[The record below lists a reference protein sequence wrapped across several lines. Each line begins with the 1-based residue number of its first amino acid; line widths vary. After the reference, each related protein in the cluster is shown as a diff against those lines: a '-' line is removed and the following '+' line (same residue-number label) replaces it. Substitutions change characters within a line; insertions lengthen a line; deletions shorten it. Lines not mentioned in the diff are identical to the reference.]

1 MNAETILVAEAN
13 AGMGELISREILP
26 SLGFKSLWAQD
37 GEAAMGVIRS
47 RPVSLMLLDLHLP
60 DCDSLD
66 LLRKLVREG
75 YFIPTILT
83 ASEESEQV
91 TLEIFRLGVR
101 DYLTKPIEAYKLGAA
116 VHRVLRGNPASWE
129 SVVPVE
135 LGNEPVSWLTVLSK
149 IGQSSSSTL
158 ELSEI
163 LNRIVQASVS
173 LTQAEEGFLALV
185 DENSGR
191 LTLRA
196 SKNIDQEVIETMR
209 LTMNDALLGQALRTG
224 NPQRIAA
231 GKQGTLLKVSTGFL
245 VYSLLHVPI
254 LWRGKALGVL
264 SVDNR
269 LDQRTFSKIDEA
281 LLISLAGYAASAI
294 ENARLLRCA
303 QEEIDE
309 RREVEQ
315 ALRESEDRFA
325 LAVRGANDGL
335 WDWDLKLDEVFYS
348 PRWKSMLGYGEDEI
362 GNAPDEWFSRVSDD
376 DLQGLWLDIS
386 SHLRGMT
393 SHFENE
399 HRMLHKDGS
408 YRWMLSRGIAIWDED
423 KAATRMAGSQTD
435 ITDRKIAEQRL
446 LHDAFHDT
454 LTGLPNRALFMDR
467 LGHAVERS
475 KRREDFMFAVL
486 FLDLDRFKD
495 INDSLGHMVGDE
507 LLVAVANTLREGLR
521 ATDTVARLGGDEFVI
536 LLEDIS
542 GVNGA
547 IRIAEWVHES
557 LTEPFKLRDREVF
570 VTTSVGI
577 VLSATGYQ
585 QPEDV
590 LRDADIAMYSAKA
603 NGRARYGIF
612 DPSMRERIMR
622 RVVLETDL
630 RQAIENQE
638 FRVYYQPIVS
648 LTSGELTGF
657 EALVRWQHPERG
669 LLFPV
674 EFLPLAEESGLI
686 ISLDR
691 WVLEEACR
699 QIQEWQDV
707 FPERPNLTV
716 SVNLSGKQVAQPD
729 LVEEVAR
736 IIKETGLSPRSL
748 KLEITENAIMENNQF
763 TAGVFAKL
771 QALGVEIQIDDFG
784 VGYSSLGYLSH
795 FPINALKIDRTF
807 VGMMAKDGHQHKIV
821 QAIVTLTHRLGVG
834 VIAEGVETEGQL
846 NQLRALGC
854 EYGQGFL
861 VSEPMTREAAVK
873 ILKKA
878 GEGGSLLEKRKTG

>member
-1 MNAETILVAEAN
+1 VGWDSKTDLQSKFVSVGHPDSEIFLSGETILVVEDN
-13 AGMGELISREILP
+13 AVTGEMI
-26 SLGFKSLWAQD
+26 
-37 GEAAMGVIRS
+37 
-47 RPVSLMLLDLHLP
+47 
-60 DCDSLD
+60 
-66 LLRKLVREG
+66 
-75 YFIPTILT
+75 T
-83 ASEESEQV
+83 
-91 TLEIFRLGVR
+91 
-101 DYLTKPIEAYKLGAA
+101 
-116 VHRVLRGNPASWE
+116 
-129 SVVPVE
+129 
-135 LGNEPVSWLTVLSK
+135 NEPDSWLAV
-149 IGQSSSSTL
+149 
-158 ELSEI
+158 LSEI
-163 LNRIVQASVS
+163 AQCVSSTRELGEILNHIVEAGVS
-173 LTQAEEGFLALV
+173 MTRAEEAFLTLI

-191 LTLRA
+191 LYLRA
-196 SKNIDQEVIETMR
+196 SKNIDQEVIESMR
-209 LTMNDALLGQALRTG
+209 LTVNDAVIGQALRTG
-224 NPQRIAA
+224 VPQRTASS
-231 GKQGTLLKVSTGFL
+231 KPGTLLKVSTGLL
-245 VYSLLHVPI
+245 VTNLLHVPI

-264 SVDNR
+264 SAETR
-269 LDQRTFSKIDEA
+269 QDERSFTQA
-281 LLISLAGYAASAI
+281 DEKLLVSLAVYAASAI
-294 ENARLLRCA
+294 ENARLSRCA

-315 ALRESEDRFA
+315 ALRESEDRFT

-335 WDWDLKLDEVFYS
+335 WDWDLRLDQMYYS
-348 PRWKSMLGYGEDEI
+348 PRWKSMLGYAEDEI
-362 GNAPDEWFSRVSDD
+362 GNGPDEWFSRVCDD
-376 DLQGLWLDIS
+376 DLEGLWLDIS

-393 SHFENE
+393 SHFESE

-408 YRWMLSRGIAIWDED
+408 YRWMLSRGIAVWDEN

-435 ITDRKIAEQRL
+435 ITERKIAEQRL

-454 LTGLPNRALFMDR
+454 LTGLPNRALLMDR

-495 INDSLGHMVGDE
+495 INDSLGHRVGDE
-507 LLVAVANTLREGLR
+507 LLIAVANTLREGLR

-536 LLEDIS
+536 LLEDVT

-547 IRIAEWVHES
+547 ITIAEWIHQALAGS
-557 LTEPFKLRDREVF
+557 FKLRDREVF

-612 DPSMRERIMR
+612 DPSMREQIMR
-622 RVVLETDL
+622 RMVLETDL

-648 LTSGELTGF
+648 LISGELTGF
-657 EALVRWQHPERG
+657 EALVRWEHPERG
-669 LLFPV
+669 LLSPV

-691 WVLEEACR
+691 LVLEEACW
-699 QIQEWQDV
+699 QMQEWQKV

-736 IIKETGLSPRSL
+736 ILKETGLPPSSL

-763 TAGVFAKL
+763 TARIFAKL
-771 QALGVEIQIDDFG
+771 QELGVEIQIDDFG

-807 VGMMAKDGHQHKIV
+807 VDMMAKDSHQHKIV

-854 EYGQGFL
+854 EYGQGFF
-861 VSEPMTREAAVK
+861 VSEPMTREAAGK
-873 ILKKA
+873 ILIREPKI
-878 GEGGSLLEKRKTG
+878 LRW